1 MRHHRLDF
9 RQILFKTLTVVKVS
23 GVIIRATCPKIY
35 GQSFP
40 PHPRVCEAASGASN
54 GLHKIK
60 HRSTMKRGLLKCV
73 INIEFQLFYLYVLQI
88 S

>member
-40 PHPRVCEAASGASN
+40 PPTREFVKLLPERATDS
-54 GLHKIK
+54 IK
-60 HRSTMKRGLLKCV
+60 SSTGVR
-73 INIEFQLFYLYVLQI
+73 
-88 S
+88 